1 MELVKQASDHPR
13 PEVPAQPADPNAEAS
28 SLHGSLKFEAQ
39 RCAYYHG
46 MRARFFDSFGKTIS
60 LVSFVAGAGAFS
72 SLIQGVSLL
81 VSILAIITAFFSGL
95 NLIVGFARK
104 GRDHEVLRS
113 KYYGVL
119 VEIEKA
125 RDEVAKLREI
135 QVRLLGFYADGTIFL
150 SALDMM
156 ATNRTAASLGLDDY
170 RTYVPWLHR
179 TMAHVWSFTGYY
191 VNGKR
196 PSKEARDRD
205 AVSDKQ
211 AASATPVEGRQPVE

>member
-1 MELVKQASDHPR
+1 MEVSVELVRQASDLPR
-13 PEVPAQPADPNAEAS
+13 PEAPVPAPSAEAIR
-28 SLHGSLKFEAQ
+28 LYGDLKFEAQ

-72 SLIQGVSLL
+72 SLIQGVGPL
-81 VSILAIITAFFSGL
+81 VSVLAIVTAFFSGL
-95 NLIVGFARK
+95 NLIIGFARK

-113 KYYGVL
+113 KYYGIL

-125 RDEVAKLREI
+125 RDDLPKLREI
-135 QVRLLGFYADGTIFL
+135 QVRLLGSYADGTIFL

-156 ATNRTAASLGLDDY
+156 ATNRTAVSLGHRDY
-170 RTYVPWLHR
+170 LIYVPWNHR
-179 TMAHVWSFTGYY
+179 ALAHVWSFTGYY

-196 PSKEARDRD
+196 PAKGTPVQDPA
-205 AVSDKQ
+205 Q
-211 AASATPVEGRQPVE
+211 AAGASSPPPVD

>member
-1 MELVKQASDHPR
+1 MELVKQASDHPL
-13 PEVPAQPADPNAEAS
+13 PEVLARPADPSAEATG
-28 SLHGSLKFEAQ
+28 LHGSLKFEAQ

-72 SLIQGVSLL
+72 SLIQGVGPL
-81 VSILAIITAFFSGL
+81 VSILASVTAFFSGL

-125 RDEVAKLREI
+125 RDDATKLREI
-135 QVRLLGFYADGTIFL
+135 QLRLLGFYADGTIFL

-156 ATNRTAASLGLDDY
+156 ATNRTAVSVGREDY
-170 RTYVPWLHR
+170 LTYVPWTHR
-179 TMAHVWSFTGYY
+179 ALAHVWSFTGYY

-196 PSKEARDRD
+196 PAKKAHRQD
-205 AVSDKQ
+205 AAPGCQD
-211 AASATPVEGRQPVE
+211 ASAPPVE